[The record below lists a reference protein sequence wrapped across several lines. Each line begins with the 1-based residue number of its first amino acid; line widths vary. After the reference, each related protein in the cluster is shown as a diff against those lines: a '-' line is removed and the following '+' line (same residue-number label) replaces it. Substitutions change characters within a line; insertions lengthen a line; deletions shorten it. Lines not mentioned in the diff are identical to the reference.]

1 MKALSARIS
10 QYQLRLQKALA
21 LVGDAL
27 RGKEHDYTRGSLR
40 YAVILLA
47 IPMVLEMAM
56 ESVFA
61 VVDIFFVSRLG
72 SWAVAVV
79 GLTEAVITLIYAV
92 AIGFSMAVTAVIARR
107 IGEGDAEHAALTA
120 GQVLL
125 IGFIMS
131 MIVASIGLF
140 FAEDVLRLM
149 GAEDDVIE
157 QGSLYTTIMLGG
169 CITIIYI
176 FVIAA
181 IFRGAGN
188 AIIAMRALWLANG
201 INIVLDPCLIYGVG
215 PFPEMGVTGA
225 AVATNIG
232 RGIGVLYLLYHL
244 FAGDTRI
251 RMQLR
256 HLRFAARE
264 ALGLLRVSVGGVL
277 QFFIATASWVF
288 LMRIVAQFGS
298 EAVAAYTI
306 AIRVA
311 MFTFLPAWG
320 LSNAAATLT
329 GQCLGAGNMLRA
341 EQSVWLTARYNMIFM
356 ATVAVI
362 LLVFAE
368 GIIRLF
374 TVEPAVVEIGR
385 DSLRIIA
392 LGYPLFALGM
402 VLTQA
407 FNGAGDTTTPT
418 WINFICF
425 WMVQIPLAWLVANW
439 FGWQTLGVAA
449 AVTFSESL
457 IAGVALWQFR
467 KGRWKTT
474 RV

>member
-1 MKALSARIS
+1 MNAFSSRLSHFR
-10 QYQLRLQKALA
+10 LRLQQMLS
-21 LVGDAL
+21 LIGDAM
-27 RGKEHDYTRGSLR
+27 RGKDHDFTSGSLR
-40 YAVILLA
+40 HAVILLA

-61 VVDIFFVSRLG
+61 VVDIFFVAGLG
-72 SWAVAVV
+72 AEAVAVV

-107 IGEGDAEHAALTA
+107 IGEHDHERAALTA

-125 IGFIMS
+125 IGMVMS
-131 MIVASIGLF
+131 IAIASIGLLY
-140 FAEDVLRLM
+140 AEDVLQLM
-149 GAEDDVIE
+149 GAADDVIAM
-157 QGSLYTTIMLGG
+157 GKDYTAIMLGG
-169 CITIIYI
+169 SITIIYI

-201 INIVLDPCLIYGVG
+201 INIVLDPCLIYGLG
-215 PFPEMGVTGA
+215 PFPDLGVTGA

-251 RMQLR
+251 RMKLR
-256 HLRFAARE
+256 HLLFSARE
-264 ALGLLRVSVGGVL
+264 SLGLLKVSVGGIL
-277 QFFIATASWVF
+277 QFFIATASWMF

-320 LSNAAATLT
+320 LSNAAATLA
-329 GQCLGAGNMLRA
+329 GQCLGAGNPTRA
-341 EQSVWLTARYNMIFM
+341 EQSVWLTARYNITFM
-356 ATVAVI
+356 SIVAII
-362 LLVFAE
+362 LLLLA
-368 GIIRLF
+368 GPIIRLF
-374 TVEPAVVEIGR
+374 TIEPAVVGIGM

-392 LGYPLFALGM
+392 LGFPLFALGM

-425 WMVQIPLAWLVANW
+425 WLVQIPFAWLAANL
-439 FGWQTLGVAA
+439 FGWQTIGVAI
-449 AVTFSESL
+449 AVTLAESL
-457 IAGVALWQFR
+457 IAVVALWQFR